1 LSRAGASTEAEVLPA
16 RRLALA
22 PEPLRT
28 PAASVGFL
36 FNHDHVHQIA
46 HSAPIAFELARLAPQ
61 LTVTLLTSSDE
72 QRRVLEAMATRLR
85 GGRCGI
91 RTLAPEGLLAGLVPL
106 GDWLGPL
113 RRVSVLKSNRE
124 LLRSFDALVVPEK
137 TSLELRA
144 RDGAGPRLIHTRHG
158 AGDRAVGFD
167 AQSAE
172 FDLVL
177 LAGEKI
183 RRRLAAAG
191 ALAPRSAIVGYPK
204 FDGADVVQPP
214 PRPLFDN
221 GKPTVLYN
229 PHCSPRHSSWYRMG
243 RAILEYFRAQSRF
256 NLVFA
261 PHVMMYRRRLQ
272 ISLEDLSVTYA
283 RAIPEKFL
291 ACDHIRVDLGSP
303 ACTDMTYTRAADIY
317 LGDVSSQ
324 VCEFLA
330 RPRPCLFANAHAV
343 RWQEDP
349 SYEAWHLGPV
359 FERISELPDRLD
371 QALREHPKLRAAQ
384 EVYLR
389 DTFDLTRVPSSRR
402 AAEAIRDF
410 LSEELGAA
418 ASGNRKATSQARS
431 PSSSAR

>member
-1 LSRAGASTEAEVLPA
+1 MSQGATSTEAEALPA

-22 PEPLRT
+22 PEPSRT
-28 PAASVGFL
+28 PSASVGFL

-46 HSAPIAFELARLAPQ
+46 HSAPIAFELSRLAPQ
-61 LTVTLLTSSDE
+61 HSVTLLASTEE
-72 QRRVLEAMATRLR
+72 QRCVLEAMRAHFR
-85 GGRCGI
+85 GERCSLH
-91 RTLAPEGLLAGLVPL
+91 TLAAEGALAGVVPL

-113 RRVSVLKSNRE
+113 RRVSVLRSNEE

-137 TSLELRA
+137 TSLSLRG
-144 RDGAGPRLIHTRHG
+144 RDGAGPKLIHTRHG

-167 AQSAE
+167 AKSAE

-183 RRRLAAAG
+183 RRRLDAEG
-191 ALAPRSAIVGYPK
+191 ALARRHAIVGYPK
-204 FDGADVVQPP
+204 FDGVDVAKPP
-214 PRPLFDN
+214 VRPLFDN

-243 RAILEYFRAQSRF
+243 RAILEHFLAQSRF

-272 ISLEDLSVTYA
+272 ISLEDLSFVYA
-283 RAIPEKFL
+283 RAIPAKFR
-291 ACDHIRVDLGSP
+291 ACDHIRIDLGSP
-303 ACTDMTYTRAADIY
+303 ACTDMTYTRGADIY

-330 RPRPCLFANAHAV
+330 RPRPCLFANAQRV
-343 RWQEDP
+343 RWQGDP
-349 SYEAWHLGPV
+349 SYEAWKLGPV
-359 FERISELPDRLD
+359 FERAEDLPDALD
-371 QALREHPKLRAAQ
+371 AALRDHALVRAAQ
-384 EVYLR
+384 GAYVR

-402 AAEAIRDF
+402 AAEAIQQF
-410 LSEELGAA
+410 LDDELGAA
-418 ASGNRKATSQARS
+418 TR
-431 PSSSAR
+431 